1 MIKPPSS
8 SATKI
13 LAALCG
19 LAAVLVL
26 STGSASAG
34 VAQPDSVTVSPS
46 APSAGGPITVTAQ
59 KFDPDSAVAFS
70 LESPSQSLG
79 SASANS
85 SGVATLTTTLPANL
99 PAGSYTIRAVGFI
112 KICDDIA
119 VAADE
124 TTTTLDCKEVAVNLT
139 TRITVAAAETTT
151 TTTTTTPA
159 TTPTEVSPT
168 KLAVT
173 GSSSAR
179 LVGIGVVLAVLGG
192 LLMLVGKRRTRSV

>member
-1 MIKPPSS
+1 MIKPFSS

-13 LAALCG
+13 LAAVCG

-26 STGSASAG
+26 SIGSASAG

-112 KICDDIA
+112 KICDA
-119 VAADE
+119 VAVPADE
-124 TTTTLDCKEVAVNLT
+124 TTTTTVDCKEVAVNLT
-139 TRITVAAAETTT
+139 TTITVGAAETTT
-151 TTTTTTPA
+151 TTPTTTP
-159 TTPTEVSPT
+159 TT
-168 KLAVT
+168 
-173 GSSSAR
+173 
-179 LVGIGVVLAVLGG
+179 
-192 LLMLVGKRRTRSV
+192 